1 MRDLKIL
8 CAITLA
14 HFTVM
19 GIYLSALPLFVTDA
33 LGGSRAAVGVAVGS
47 FFISALVFRPPV
59 GRALDTWG
67 RRPFL
72 IAAPAVVA
80 MSSFGLVAVDSIGG
94 VIALR
99 FFQGIAGATFYI
111 AAVTIATD
119 LAPQERRAEVITVFS
134 LFLYGGIAAG
144 PAVGEYLVR
153 GGDFDRAWVIAGV
166 LAIGAS
172 LSGLLLAETRG
183 SSDVIH
189 RPLRFLHPASVSPGL
204 VLMFAA
210 TGYASIT
217 SFSPLYARA
226 VGLGSSGVLYAL
238 FAVSVVVVRIT
249 TRKLADRK
257 GRIAVAFPGTV
268 AAAIGMALLAVAQ
281 PATAYAGVA
290 LYAAGF
296 ALIFPALMALT
307 ADRVPDEERGEAL
320 GSFTAFFDVGAGAGS
335 YAVGAL
341 AGAFGFSVAFGVP
354 AALCVVGIVILG
366 RSRDEQGRT
375 TEPEPA

>member
-19 GIYLSALPLFVTDA
+19 GIYLSALPLFVTDE

-80 MSSFGLVAVDSIGG
+80 VSSLGLLAADSMAG

-119 LAPQERRAEVITVFS
+119 LAPQERRAEVITIFS

-153 GGDFDRAWVIAGV
+153 GGNFDRAWIAAGG

-172 LSGLLLAETRG
+172 LAGLLLPETGTSAETR
-183 SSDVIH
+183 
-189 RPLRFLHPASVSPGL
+189 RPLRFLHPASISPGV

-226 VGLGSSGVLYAL
+226 LGIGSSGTLYVL
-238 FAVSVVVVRIT
+238 FAASIVVVRLA
-249 TRKLADRK
+249 TRTLADRR

-268 AAAIGMALLAVAQ
+268 AAAAGMGLLAVAQ
-281 PATAYAGVA
+281 PVTAYIGVA
-290 LYAAGF
+290 LYASGF

-307 ADRVPDEERGEAL
+307 ADRVPDSERGEAM

-341 AGAFGFSVAFGVP
+341 AAAFGFSVAFGVP
-354 AALCVVGIVILG
+354 AALCVIGIVILG
-366 RSRDEQGRT
+366 RSRENRGRT
-375 TEPEPA
+375 TTAEAA

>member
-1 MRDLKIL
+1 MRDLKVL

-80 MSSFGLVAVDSIGG
+80 VSSFGLLVADSIAG

-119 LAPQERRAEVITVFS
+119 LAPQERRAEVITIFS

-153 GGDFDRAWVIAGV
+153 GGNFDRAWIVAGI

-172 LSGLLLAETRG
+172 LAGLLLPETG
-183 SSDVIH
+183 DSGEKTA

-226 VGLGSSGVLYAL
+226 VGIGSSGTLYLL
-238 FAVSVVVVRIT
+238 FAASIVVVRLA
-249 TRKLADRK
+249 TRTLADRR

-268 AAAIGMALLAVAQ
+268 AAAAGMACLAVAQ
-281 PATAYAGVA
+281 PVTAYIGVA
-290 LYAAGF
+290 LYASGF

-307 ADRVPDEERGEAL
+307 ADRVPDAERGEAM

-341 AGAFGFSVAFGVP
+341 AAAFGFSVAFGVP

-366 RSRDEQGRT
+366 RSRAQQGRT
-375 TEPEPA
+375 TSPEPA